1 MLPLIT
7 VGIILVI
14 GLTWWCGGT
23 EPASQ
28 CRRYGFHPWI
38 GKIPWKRKW
47 QPTPAFLPGE
57 SHGQRNLVGYSPWDC
72 KKSEMTD
79 PPPTH
84 THHISPPISSRLHGT
99 RTLPDGENSPG
110 IRFAHTVF
118 EHEEASVDP
127 GAVRPGT
134 VTYQPLAEKAAYGWL
149 EGQVIAHGG
158 SRLLQPASS
167 GPGAAAG
174 LWAPDG
180 QEGPGPASGAA
191 ARPACSRGPCCSRFS
206 LFSHQERESRC
217 LGRCETT
224 GPSNPSP
231 CWKEG
236 PYSRAVVSQARS
248 SGS

>member
-1 MLPLIT
+1 MVEFEVQNQIICKPRKTGISLGFCCLGDGETPACMGKPLSFIFVSLHLVFRGCSLSISMLPLIT

-57 SHGQRNLVGYSPWDC
+57 SHGQRNLVGYSPWHC

-79 PPPTH
+79 PPRPTH
-84 THHISPPISSRLHGT
+84 THHISPPISSRLRGT

-149 EGQVIAHGG
+149 EGQMDSTWG
-158 SRLLQPASS
+158 RP
-167 GPGAAAG
+167 AAA
-174 LWAPDG
+174 
-180 QEGPGPASGAA
+180 S
-191 ARPACSRGPCCSRFS
+191 CFI
-206 LFSHQERESRC
+206 
-217 LGRCETT
+217 
-224 GPSNPSP
+224 
-231 CWKEG
+231 
-236 PYSRAVVSQARS
+236 VARS
-248 SGS
+248 RRRALGP